1 MGAKLRSTQEGR
13 DPGTRGGNTEKS
25 DTSASE
31 PWPPGHQ
38 RKFESSEIAGS
49 PLGRVPFLGEGTLSR
64 GGLMVKRRK
73 EAGVLQ
79 ENTTDSDETP
89 APPHCTKASIIS
101 ETYCIALPNRRQ
113 HKSET
118 PSPPPQN
125 QLICK
130 SENDTFQMSRKRK
143 TCINTSLGRK
153 QSLTAQENSLFNHK
167 AEDNRNK
174 I

>member
-1 MGAKLRSTQEGR
+1 
-13 DPGTRGGNTEKS
+13 
-25 DTSASE
+25 
-31 PWPPGHQ
+31 
-38 RKFESSEIAGS
+38 
-49 PLGRVPFLGEGTLSR
+49 
-64 GGLMVKRRK
+64 MVKWRK

-89 APPHCTKASIIS
+89 GPPHRTKASIVS

-118 PSPPPQN
+118 LSPPPQN

-143 TCINTSLGRK
+143 TCINTRLGRK
-153 QSLTAQENSLFNHK
+153 QSQLRKILFSTIRQKTTGTRSSLN
-167 AEDNRNK
+167 
-174 I
+174 